1 MSDAAVDGSGRASKI
16 GVLGEGINSV
26 LHVHV
31 NATARAKVNDV
42 SAASKILQEE

>member
-31 NATARAKVNDV
+31 NGD
-42 SAASKILQEE
+42 SKGKSE